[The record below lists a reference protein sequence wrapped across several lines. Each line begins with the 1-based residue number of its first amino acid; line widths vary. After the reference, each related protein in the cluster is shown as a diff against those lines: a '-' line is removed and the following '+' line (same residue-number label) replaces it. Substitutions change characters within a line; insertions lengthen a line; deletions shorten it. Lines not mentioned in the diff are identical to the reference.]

1 MEDSSEL
8 KLECLV
14 CFEDKKID
22 SITFLPC
29 IHFICSTCHDKLV
42 KNECPFCRNI
52 LKEEKEDSFSE
63 TENEHV
69 DVQFEILIT
78 DRESRN
84 KKKKSKKHNKK
95 LLKVVN
101 ENREMIISIE
111 RNTYRILDTL
121 ENHNP

>member
-1 MEDSSEL
+1 MDLECSICMENK
-8 KLECLV
+8 KLENIV
-14 CFEDKKID
+14 
-22 SITFLPC
+22 FLPC
-29 IHFICSTCHDKLV
+29 IHFLCSDCNNSLK

-101 ENREMIISIE
+101 ENREMIISVE